1 MAKSHTER
9 SQTEEQVSVIVASTQ
24 DKRIE
29 KEQQNI
35 DTTSIQTLF
44 VSHPLVELT
53 YSTLLSLKLT
63 LW

>member
-53 YSTLLSLKLT
+53 YSTLLSLNLT
-63 LW
+63 L

>member
-44 VSHPLVELT
+44 VSHPLEELT

-63 LW
+63 L

>member
-24 DKRIE
+24 DKRME

-63 LW
+63 L

>member
-9 SQTEEQVSVIVASTQ
+9 SQTEEQKSVIVASTQ

-29 KEQQNI
+29 KEQPNI

>member
-24 DKRIE
+24 DKRME

>member
-29 KEQQNI
+29 KEQQQNI

-63 LW
+63 L